1 MNVSIIPRR
10 RRLRKSNHMPALRYH
25 LLVDWLLALGMLMAL
40 ETQLRSESSIAGPGE
55 ILLAAWLG
63 LLLLGEQIR
72 PSMRLGKVTLEIAAF
87 WSIFAFALC
96 LGTMQSIVSA
106 TPVDVPLS
114 LHDVVAD
121 SLVAAIC
128 GTGPSVNERQVMA
141 ISRGSQIIACLGWSQ
156 PWPASSA
163 KFWTEK
169 VPSVHRIVRD
179 ALNLEMIRTQ
189 NQGLRWILHRSDRA
203 VVAARIDGQLIGATV
218 AATDLLKAIKFG
230 RRHHARSDAPELPP
244 SLIQALAQEVLRQV
258 KLSDKV
264 TAGFERVN
272 ECDSWLPVVG
282 IEFFVETKSA
292 APLRA
297 PALSTLTPAER
308 DTLERMLAQKTN
320 EQIADERGVKFA
332 TAKNQVSSVLG
343 KLGVASR
350 RDLFVPA
357 ICSPSMAVLG
367 GSTAVAS

>member
-1 MNVSIIPRR
+1 VSIWNGMNTPSSVRKLFRDITSATGASPDCLL
-10 RRLRKSNHMPALRYH
+10 LRPSPAVQPIL
-25 LLVDWLLALGMLMAL
+25 WAGPNQEPA
-40 ETQLRSESSIAGPGE
+40 TLRSPSAVIKALSQVPPGGRAAGPQ
-55 ILLAAWLG
+55 ASWV
-63 LLLLGEQIR
+63 Q
-72 PSMRLGKVTLEIAAF
+72 
-87 WSIFAFALC
+87 
-96 LGTMQSIVSA
+96 
-106 TPVDVPLS
+106 
-114 LHDVVAD
+114 
-121 SLVAAIC
+121 SLVAAIF
-128 GTGPSVNERQVMA
+128 GTGPSVNERHVMA
-141 ISRGSQIIACLGWSQ
+141 ISRGSQLIACLGWSK

-169 VPSVHRIVRD
+169 VPSVQRIVRD
-179 ALNLEMIRTQ
+179 AINLEMIRTQ
-189 NQGLRWILHRSDRA
+189 NEGLRWMLHRSDRA
-203 VVAARIDGQLIGATV
+203 VVAARIDGQLIGESV

-264 TAGFERVN
+264 TAVFERMN
-272 ECDSWLPVVG
+272 EGDSWLPVVG

-308 DTLERMLAQKTN
+308 DTLDRMLARKTN
-320 EQIADERGVKFA
+320 GQIASERGTKFA

-367 GSTAVAS
+367 RSTTVIS